1 MNRTLKHL
9 LMIAVPTVS
18 ACGDSNKATPDAPG
32 TPADAQKINALGT
45 FDPGFTPTSPNKPLS
60 VEVTISGELL
70 GEQGL
75 PFTPVNLGDPQFVD
89 GWSVVFNKY
98 IVVIGNVRLTTNAT
112 QYSDQKTLNTP
123 AVATKAGPYV
133 IDVHQ
138 LASDGFNG
146 FVGADGEEPA
156 AGIFKWDTR
165 DDGSAFT
172 TDPPDAPY
180 AFTYD
185 TVSAAYPVTQV
196 NLTEDDLLV
205 YDTMVH
211 NGWDKYIDATA
222 TFVASGKYP
231 NAATESKFEALA
243 GGTVAYHCSVTV
255 ATACTG
261 PSDPSCPSPETCV
274 TDGVYTHAPQVRFVF
289 GWNDATT
296 NYNCINPFNGDM
308 DEANLANRGIFPDTN
323 GATIAQVTI
332 HTDHVFWDKLK
343 QEGTPLRMDHIAAW
357 AAADTTAAPLDL
369 TTLGDKPLATTF
381 ADGSPLPD
389 RAPYLSNPTGTFVS
403 DQTDP
408 AHVTLDLNGVP
419 AADIKGLS
427 NFMAFSAQ
435 SQTHLNA
442 NGLCYVNGQ
451 NASDPF
457 YVPNVT
463 Q

>member
-1 MNRTLKHL
+1 MKLITTTIL
-9 LMIAVPTVS
+9 LA
-18 ACGDSNKATPDAPG
+18 ACGSSNPANPDAPAA
-32 TPADAQKINALGT
+32 TTDAAQVKINPLGS

-75 PFTPVNLGDPQFVD
+75 PFSPVNAGDPQFVD

-112 QYSDQKTLNTP
+112 QYADQEMLNTP

-156 AGIFKWDTR
+156 AGIFKWDAR
-165 DDGSAFT
+165 DDGSAFST
-172 TDPPDAPY
+172 NPPDSPY

-185 TVSAAYPVTQV
+185 TVPASYPVTQV
-196 NLTEDDLLV
+196 NLTQDDLLV
-205 YDTMVH
+205 YDKMVQK
-211 NGWDKYIDATA
+211 GWDKYIDATA
-222 TFVASGKYP
+222 TYVAAGKYP
-231 NAATESKFEALA
+231 DAAIESKFEALA
-243 GGTVAYHCSVTV
+243 GGTVD
-255 ATACTG
+255 ATGA
-261 PSDPSCPSPETCV
+261 
-274 TDGVYTHAPQVRFVF
+274 YTHAPQVRFVF

-296 NYNCINPFNGDM
+296 NFNCINPNNGNM
-308 DEANLANRGIFPDTN
+308 DEADLANRGIIPDTN
-323 GATIAQVTI
+323 GAVIAQVTI

-357 AAADTTAAPLDL
+357 AAADTTATPLDL
-369 TTLGDKPLATTF
+369 ATLGTKPLATTF

-389 RAPYLSNPTGTFVS
+389 RAPFLTNPAGAFTS

-408 AHVTLDLNGVP
+408 SHVTLDLDGVP
-419 AADIKGLS
+419 ASNIKGLS

-442 NGLCYVNGQ
+442 NGLCYVKGQ

-457 YVPNVT
+457 YMPSVT
-463 Q
+463 P